1 MYKSL
6 KVCRIDCGLTAEEM
20 TRLTLEVMERNL
32 SSYAD
37 HEDLWIVH
45 NISRGGFPP
54 SGDPSTRRS
63 ATIII
68 HTAPLDLRYW
78 APFYL
83 RGCHAV
89 TPPSRMMPAAA
100 LDPKIKNRSRMS
112 YTLAELEVKLVDPL
126 AQGILLDTDGYLT
139 ENKGGNFFLVCAG
152 VLYTPRTVNAL
163 AGVTRAT
170 TLELAEQ
177 IGVPTR
183 ECDLQPYDVYTA
195 EEAFFTSTPYCLM
208 PATKFNGLP
217 VGDGQ
222 VGPITKRLLAAWS
235 DLTGVDV
242 VQQALDQ
249 LDEATRAE
257 LLAAAGN

>member
-1 MYKSL
+1 
-6 KVCRIDCGLTAEEM
+6 
-20 TRLTLEVMERNL
+20 
-32 SSYAD
+32 
-37 HEDLWIVH
+37 
-45 NISRGGFPP
+45 
-54 SGDPSTRRS
+54 
-63 ATIII
+63 
-68 HTAPLDLRYW
+68 
-78 APFYL
+78 
-83 RGCHAV
+83 
-89 TPPSRMMPAAA
+89 
-100 LDPKIKNRSRMS
+100 
-112 YTLAELEVKLVDPL
+112 
-126 AQGILLDTDGYLT
+126 
-139 ENKGGNFFLVCAG
+139 
-152 VLYTPRTVNAL
+152 VNAL

-257 LLAAAGN
+257 LLADLGH